1 MRVGQI
7 GCHAVTMHRN
17 LSGYPGP
24 ADIKHYRLEKQDM
37 YWEREIKA
45 DLNGNK
51 LIIRC
56 FTQSN
61 IYPIDGIQ

>member
-1 MRVGQI
+1 VRVGQI
-7 GCHAVTMHRN
+7 GCHAVTKHRN

-45 DLNGNK
+45 DLNGKSK
-51 LIIRC
+51 L
-56 FTQSN
+56 FTVLHSQ
-61 IYPIDGIQ
+61 IYIL